1 MQRRLQC
8 IGTRPASATMNT
20 IAPPASMPRPRVLL
34 TGPLPEAVLARA
46 AQRFELQPWNG
57 ERPIGDRLAA
67 AATGM
72 DAVIVLAG
80 DKVHAELLARLP
92 TSVKALGTYSVGL
105 DHIDLAAA
113 SARGLPVFNTPDVL
127 TDAVADLALMLI
139 IAAARHTT
147 AAEHSLRNGSWGPW
161 APTHYLGRGLQGR
174 RLGLFGMGRIGRAVA
189 DRAKAFGM
197 QLHYHSRSRHGDDAV
212 YHATLDGL
220 LAVSDVLCVCA
231 PSAPELRGVLDAP
244 RLRRLPR
251 GALLVNIARG
261 DLIDE
266 DGLFEVMAEGHLGG
280 LGLDVYRNEP
290 RIDPRFLQLPATTLL
305 PHIGSAT
312 EEARV
317 AMGMLVVDAL
327 ATHFDGGVAPN
338 CVNPQVYPAG

>member
-1 MQRRLQC
+1 MSPS
-8 IGTRPASATMNT
+8 RPH
-20 IAPPASMPRPRVLL
+20 VLV
-34 TGPLPEAVLARA
+34 TGPLPEAVLAHA
-46 AQRFELQPWNG
+46 AQRFELHPWTG
-57 ERPIGDRLAA
+57 ERPIAGRLAA
-67 AATGM
+67 AAAGM

-80 DKVHAELLARLP
+80 DKVDAALLASLP
-92 TSVKALGTYSVGL
+92 ASVKALGTYSVGL

-113 SARGLPVFNTPDVL
+113 TARGLPVFNTPDVL

-139 IAAARHTT
+139 IAAARRTT
-147 AAEHSLRNGSWGPW
+147 AAEHSLRSGTWGPW
-161 APTHYLGRGLQGR
+161 APTSYLGLGLQGR

-189 DRAKAFGM
+189 DRARGFGL
-197 QLHYHSRSRHGDDAV
+197 QLHYHSRSRHGDDAA
-212 YHATLDGL
+212 YHDTLDGL
-220 LAVSDVLCVCA
+220 LAVSDILCVCA
-231 PSAPELRGVLDAP
+231 PSTPELRGVLDAQ

-266 DGLFEVMAEGHLGG
+266 EGLFEVMAEGHLGG

-312 EEARV
+312 DEART
-317 AMGMLVVDAL
+317 AMGLLVVDAL
-327 ATHFDGGVAPN
+327 ASHFAGGIAPN
-338 CVNPQVYPAG
+338 CVNAQVYGPM